1 MYCGWGA
8 KTPIFLFHCHH
19 HHHHLHVAD
28 EPTAEKRN
36 IGSLARQGLLRSDYN
51 NLLNPRAQQLINDK
65 RHLGALARTGWFTAY
80 RSARGGR
87 VSRSERGRSRTVG
100 F

>member
-1 MYCGWGA
+1 MCVCV
-8 KTPIFLFHCHH
+8 F
-19 HHHHLHVAD
+19 VD

-51 NLLNPRAQQLINDK
+51 NLLNPRAQQLNDK
-65 RHLGALARTGWFTAY
+65 RHLGALARTGWFSGY
-80 RSARGGR
+80 RPARGGR
-87 VSRSERGRSRTVG
+87 VSRSERARSRTVG

>member
-1 MYCGWGA
+1 MN
-8 KTPIFLFHCHH
+8 KL
-19 HHHHLHVAD
+19 D

-36 IGSLARQGLLRSDYN
+36 IGSLARQGLLRSDAN
-51 NLLNPRAQQLINDK
+51 NLFNARQYQQQSDK
-65 RHLGALARTGWFTAY
+65 RHLGALVRSGWVPAF

-87 VSRSERGRSRTVG
+87 FSRSGRARSRTVG